1 MELRSYLTILRKQ
14 WILLVAVL
22 GIAIAGGS
30 LYTLQATPQ
39 YASTV
44 TFFIT
49 TPSGSDSTAAYQ
61 GGLFSQQRVASYA
74 DLITGDRLAKSVIKD
89 SGVSMTADQFQKRI
103 TATAKPNTVLLTATV
118 TDASAPQAQRLA
130 QSVGSQFTKLVED
143 LETPPGRKTSAIK
156 AEVVESPRLP
166 ARPVT
171 PKPLLDIG
179 LAAMLGLLLGIGLA
193 VLRETL
199 DVSVKSPE
207 QLREFSE
214 APTLAI
220 IAFDSQ
226 AKASPLIVQDTGS
239 QARSEA
245 FRQLRTNLQFVDVD
259 HPPRVVVVTSALP
272 GEGKSTTAANLAITL
287 AAAGTSTV
295 LVEGDLRR
303 PRMIDYLGLEGAV
316 GLTNVLVGQVEL
328 DDVLQPWGRYGLT
341 VLSSGSIPPNPSEML
356 ASQNM
361 TDTLEMLTSRFAIV
375 IVDAPPLLPVTDGA
389 ILAAKSDG
397 ALLVVRHGKTTRGQA
412 QHAIAALRSVDAR
425 VLGSVLNMAPSKG
438 PDAYAYGYGYGYLD
452 ETGMRPRLE
461 DAGMRPTPPKQ
472 AHVLRPSPSEHSLR

>member
-1 MELRSYLTILRKQ
+1 MELRNYFAILRKE

-22 GIAIAGGS
+22 GVALAAGV

-39 YASTV
+39 YSSSV

-49 TPSGSDSTAAYQ
+49 TPSGSDSASAYQ

-74 DLITGDRLAKSVIKD
+74 TLITGDRLAKSVIKD
-89 SGVSMTADQFQKRI
+89 SGVALNPAQFKKQI
-103 TATAKPNTVLLTATV
+103 TAAAQPNTVLLTATV
-118 TDASAPQAQRLA
+118 SDPSAERAQRLA

-143 LETPPGRKTSAIK
+143 LETPPGRTTSAIK
-156 AEVVESPRLP
+156 AEVVESPQLP
-166 ARPVT
+166 SRPVS

-179 LAAMLGLLLGIGLA
+179 LAAILGLLAGIALA

-199 DVSVKSPE
+199 DVTMKTPD
-207 QLREFSE
+207 QLHDLSD
-214 APTLAI
+214 APNLAI
-220 IAFDSQ
+220 IAFDAQ
-226 AKASPLIVQDTGS
+226 AKAAPLIVQDPS
-239 QARSEA
+239 HPARSEA

-259 HPPRVVVVTSALP
+259 HPPHIVVVTSALP

-303 PRMIDYLGLEGAV
+303 PKMVDYLGLEGAV
-316 GLTNVLVGQVEL
+316 GLTNILVGQVEL

-341 VLSSGSIPPNPSEML
+341 VLASGSIPPNPSELL

-361 TDTLEMLTSRFAIV
+361 TDLLDLLTARFAIV

-397 ALLVVRHGKTTRGQA
+397 ALLVIRHGGTTKGQA

-425 VLGSVLNMAPSKG
+425 VLGTVLNMAPAKG

-452 ETGMRPRLE
+452 QDGKRPRLT
-461 DAGMRPTPPKQ
+461 DDPRPHSRMNTPSPRTSTSEE
-472 AHVLRPSPSEHSLR
+472 VLR